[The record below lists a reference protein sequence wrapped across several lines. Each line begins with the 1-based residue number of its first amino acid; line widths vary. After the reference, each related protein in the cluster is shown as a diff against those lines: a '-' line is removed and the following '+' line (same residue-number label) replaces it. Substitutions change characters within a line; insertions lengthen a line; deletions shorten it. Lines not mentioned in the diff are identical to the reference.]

1 MALAGIHCR
10 PTATASVG
18 QNGCGFGIRAKRSR
32 SCRAPGRPVSIR
44 FAIAA
49 SMPTIGLDVSLAQ
62 VMDLMVDAVCVVDPA
77 GRFLFVSASGE
88 RIFGYRPDEM
98 LGRPML
104 ELVHPDDRQRTL
116 RAVDELVAGHLQ
128 PHFYNRYVRKDGRAV
143 DIMWSARWSEAGQ
156 VRVAVARDVTA
167 LKHAERRQAAML
179 ALAEAAYAA
188 VDVRALLQQVHQIV
202 RGLLPA
208 SGFGVALHDATSG
221 RPRFAYASG
230 LPAAEGPMPAA
241 GTLSADVIQSGQPL
255 HYTAQAHAARPG
267 PPPGDLAADALDW
280 LGVPLHGQAGVIGAL
295 SVQRRAGDAGY
306 DERDIE
312 LLQFVSTQVAAA
324 IERRHS
330 EARLRHLAEYDMLTG
345 LPNRALLDERLRTG
359 LARVRQAGSRFA
371 LLYLDLDGFKQ
382 VNDTRGHAVGDQ
394 LLQEVAI
401 RLCASVRISDTVG
414 RMGGDEFMVL
424 LHDVAEVPQA
434 LQTAEKIRAALEQ
447 PFALAGQAARV
458 SASIGIALVPW
469 HGDEIGL
476 LLRQADAAM
485 YRAKRDGGN
494 RLCVAEARADHGA
507 AEAP

>member
-1 MALAGIHCR
+1 
-10 PTATASVG
+10 
-18 QNGCGFGIRAKRSR
+18 
-32 SCRAPGRPVSIR
+32 
-44 FAIAA
+44 
-49 SMPTIGLDVSLAQ
+49 MPTIGIDVSLAQ
-62 VMDLMVDAVCVVDPA
+62 VMDLMVDAVCVVDTA

-88 RIFGYRPDEM
+88 RIFGFRPQEM

-116 RAVDELVAGHLQ
+116 QAVKDLEAGQFQ
-128 PHFYNRYVRKDGRAV
+128 PHFYNRYLRKDGRAV

-208 SGFGVALHDATSG
+208 SGFGVALHDAASG

-230 LPAAEGPMPAA
+230 LPAAEGPVPAA
-241 GTLSADVIQSGQPL
+241 RSLSADVIRSGQPL
-255 HYTAQAHAARPG
+255 HYTVRDEDDHAAGPPG
-267 PPPGDLAADALDW
+267 PPPSDLAADTLDW
-280 LGVPLHGQAGVIGAL
+280 LGVPLHGPAGVIGAL

-306 DERDIE
+306 DARDIE

-345 LPNRALLDERLRTG
+345 LPNRALLDERLRAG
-359 LARVRQAGSRFA
+359 LARVRQAGTQFA

-382 VNDTRGHAVGDQ
+382 VNDTLGHSVGDQ

-401 RLCASVRISDTVG
+401 RLCASVRVSDTVG

-424 LHDVAEVPQA
+424 LHDVAEAHQA
-434 LQTAEKIRAALEQ
+434 LQTADKIRAALEQ

-458 SASIGIALVPW
+458 SASIGIALVPS

-476 LLRQADAAM
+476 LLRLADAAM
-485 YRAKRDGGN
+485 YRAKRGGGN
-494 RLCVAEARADHGA
+494 RICLTEAAGA
-507 AEAP
+507 ADQASSRIAAIRSDLPSKPMPGSGGRVT

>member
-1 MALAGIHCR
+1 
-10 PTATASVG
+10 
-18 QNGCGFGIRAKRSR
+18 
-32 SCRAPGRPVSIR
+32 
-44 FAIAA
+44 
-49 SMPTIGLDVSLAQ
+49 MPTTGLDLSLSQ
-62 VMDLMVDAVCVVDPA
+62 VMDLMVDAVCVVDRE

-98 LGRPML
+98 RGRPML

-116 RAVDELVAGHLQ
+116 HAVKELVAGQLQ
-128 PHFYNRYVRKDGRAV
+128 PHFYNRYLRKDGRAV

-208 SGFGVALHDATSG
+208 SGFGVALHDASSG
-221 RPRFAYASG
+221 QPRFAYASG
-230 LPAAEGPMPAA
+230 LPAPEQPMPATR
-241 GTLSADVIQSGQPL
+241 TLSADVIQSGKPL
-255 HYTAQAHAARPG
+255 HYTVRDGTARPG

-306 DERDIE
+306 DAHDVE

-345 LPNRALLDERLRTG
+345 LPNRALLDERLRTA
-359 LARVRQAGSRFA
+359 LARVRQTGSRFA
-371 LLYLDLDGFKQ
+371 VLYLDLDGFKQ
-382 VNDTRGHAVGDQ
+382 VNDTLGHAVGDQ

-401 RLCASVRISDTVG
+401 RLCASVRVSDTVG

-424 LHDVAEVPQA
+424 LHDVAEAHQA
-434 LQTAEKIRAALEQ
+434 LQTADKIRASLEQ

-458 SASIGIALVPW
+458 SASIGIALVPS

-476 LLRQADAAM
+476 LLRRADAAM

-494 RLCVAEARADHGA
+494 RLQVAEAVNAGGFPERR
-507 AEAP
+507 